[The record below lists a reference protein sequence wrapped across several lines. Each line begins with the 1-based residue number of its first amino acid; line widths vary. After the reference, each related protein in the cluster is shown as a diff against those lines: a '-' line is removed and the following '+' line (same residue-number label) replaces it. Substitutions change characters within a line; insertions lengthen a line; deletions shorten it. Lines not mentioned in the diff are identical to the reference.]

1 MIPVKNRT
9 LPKHFFYFFLII
21 VIYLITIYFFQPHVF
36 SYRFNT
42 SLIKKYFC
50 SQDITYEPPCRRL
63 FLSDGDLHIAAGY
76 LYIKG
81 ADPTEY
87 HFQHTPFVKYLYG
100 LTILLTKN
108 PFHLEIFFCILY
120 LLLTYVLAFKLF
132 RSTKIAAVTS
142 LLLIFD
148 PLFIMLS
155 GDASFEMGQA
165 CFLLT
170 YLFFVLYK
178 KDNFWLQ
185 GLFLG
190 LFASAK
196 FWGAVPFFVIVLNG
210 YNLIKKKVKLK
221 TVFQQLLIG
230 FIVFSL
236 TYLKAFIN
244 RNGFFNIFFF
254 QMKLLKYWKEHSM
267 TNIPFSSLTLFLGGF
282 YKSWWGNYSIVR
294 TDQWSWLWPITFF
307 VSFIKSIKIFRK
319 KLINTELLF
328 SSISIIYLF
337 YLGIQAPFPRYFIL
351 ILPFFYIT
359 FVKWM
364 FDLGKK

>member
-1 MIPVKNRT
+1 
-9 LPKHFFYFFLII
+9 
-21 VIYLITIYFFQPHVF
+21 
-36 SYRFNT
+36 
-42 SLIKKYFC
+42 
-50 SQDITYEPPCRRL
+50 
-63 FLSDGDLHIAAGY
+63 
-76 LYIKG
+76 
-81 ADPTEY
+81 
-87 HFQHTPFVKYLYG
+87 
-100 LTILLTKN
+100 
-108 PFHLEIFFCILY
+108 
-120 LLLTYVLAFKLF
+120 
-132 RSTKIAAVTS
+132 
-142 LLLIFD
+142 
-148 PLFIMLS
+148 MLS

-319 KLINTELLF
+319 KLINIELLF